1 MEFLFDT
8 ANLEDIR
15 KYIAIYPV
23 TGITSNPTILKA
35 EGSVN
40 FFAHMR
46 AVRQLIGE
54 RTLHIQVTS
63 QDAEGMVR
71 DAEKI
76 LKNVDDRIFIK
87 IPTTEEGL
95 KAMRH
100 LKARGVGVTATAIY
114 TKIQGFMAI
123 ACGADFI
130 APYYNRM
137 ENLDI
142 DSCETIA
149 AFRQMIDESRAETKI
164 LAASFKNIAQ
174 VNQALLAG
182 AHTVTLAPG
191 LLHEAFSTAAIEKA
205 VEDFH
210 QDWVKIHGN
219 TMISGLD

>member
-15 KYIAIYPV
+15 KYIEIYPV
-23 TGITSNPTILKA
+23 TGITSNPSILKA
-35 EGSVN
+35 EGEID
-40 FFAHMR
+40 FFTHMR
-46 AVRQLIGE
+46 AIRRLIGE
-54 RTLHIQVTS
+54 RMLHIQVTA
-63 QDAEGMVR
+63 QDCEGMIK
-71 DAEKI
+71 DARAI

-95 KAMRH
+95 KAMRI
-100 LKARGVGVTATAIY
+100 LKAQGAGVTATAIY

-123 ACGADFI
+123 ACGVDFI

-149 AFRQMIDESRAETKI
+149 SFRRMIDENGAETKI

-182 AHTVTLAPG
+182 AHTATLAPG
-191 LLHEAFSTAAIEKA
+191 LLHEAFGGAAIQKA

-210 QDWVKIHGN
+210 NDWVKIHGN
-219 TMISGLD
+219 SMISDLV